1 MNVEQIEQ
9 EVLRLADAW
18 ATAELRGDTAFL
30 EARLTDDFIG
40 IGPLGFMLT
49 KQEWLAR
56 HRSGDLK
63 YDAFNLD
70 EVKVRVYNDAA
81 VLTGRQVQNAA
92 YRGNPIQGQFRTTL
106 VFVQQQGQWQLA
118 SLQLS
123 TIGQPPSFTQ
133 SGLRKPLSFKHGVSK
148 PFLVGR
154 DGLGYPHAY

>member
-1 MNVEQIEQ
+1 MNREQIEQ
-9 EVLRLADAW
+9 EVLRLADIW
-18 ATAELRGDTAFL
+18 ATAELHGDTTFL
-30 EARLTDDFIG
+30 EKTLSDDFIG

-63 YDAFNLD
+63 YESFTLD

-92 YRGNPIQGQFRTTL
+92 YRGNPILGQFRTTL
-106 VFVQQQGQWQLA
+106 VFVQQQGQWRLA

-123 TIGQPPSFTQ
+123 TIGQPPGFTQ
-133 SGLRKPLSFKHGVSK
+133 S
-148 PFLVGR
+148 
-154 DGLGYPHAY
+154 

>member
-154 DGLGYPHAY
+154 DGLGYPHA

>member
-1 MNVEQIEQ
+1 MNREQIEQ

-30 EARLTDDFIG
+30 ERTLTDDFIG

-63 YDAFNLD
+63 YELLNLD

-81 VLTGRQVQNAA
+81 ILTGRQVQHAA
-92 YRGNPIQGQFRTTL
+92 YRGNPILGQFRITL
-106 VFVQQQGQWQLA
+106 VFVQQQGQWRLA

-133 SGLRKPLSFKHGVSK
+133 S
-148 PFLVGR
+148 
-154 DGLGYPHAY
+154 